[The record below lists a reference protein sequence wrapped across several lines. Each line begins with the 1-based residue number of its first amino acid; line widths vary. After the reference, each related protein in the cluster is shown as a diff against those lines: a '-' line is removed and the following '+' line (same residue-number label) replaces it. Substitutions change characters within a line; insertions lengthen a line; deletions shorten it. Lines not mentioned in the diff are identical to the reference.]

1 MNNYDIFSKL
11 LDNCYLEKLWQNI
24 LNTAW
29 FGDLNLSTMN
39 LFNMSQIIM
48 NDRIHNLEDKC
59 IKCGKLYSEHPA
71 TGRFNTVILFGNECA
86 WNPDNEFEGFVKS
99 TLKSSG
105 YDLLD
110 FGYENESV
118 RKF

>member
-1 MNNYDIFSKL
+1 MN
-11 LDNCYLEKLWQNI
+11 E
-24 LNTAW
+24 
-29 FGDLNLSTMN
+29 
-39 LFNMSQIIM
+39 
-48 NDRIHNLEDKC
+48 RIHNLEDKC
-59 IKCGKLYSEHPA
+59 IKCGKMYSEHPT

-118 RKF
+118 QKFLGQQNLLKIDLAAITECYYNG